1 MCLRVFL
8 EVKTC
13 SKSILDYT
21 SGYGESPCFSAMG
34 FLLVVNPDWRHQF
47 SSNANGVGFL
57 ECAFCY
63 GS

>member
-13 SKSILDYT
+13 SKAISDHALR
-21 SGYGESPCFSAMG
+21 YGKSPCFSAMS
-34 FLLVVNPDWRHQF
+34 FLLVVSPDRRHQI

-57 ECAFCY
+57 ECAFCH